1 MWHLPGE
8 SNPAG
13 LLQCNWFHVW
23 KYATITYKHQA
34 HMLQLLN

>member
-13 LLQCNWFHVW
+13 LLQRNWFHV
-23 KYATITYKHQA
+23 
-34 HMLQLLN
+34 